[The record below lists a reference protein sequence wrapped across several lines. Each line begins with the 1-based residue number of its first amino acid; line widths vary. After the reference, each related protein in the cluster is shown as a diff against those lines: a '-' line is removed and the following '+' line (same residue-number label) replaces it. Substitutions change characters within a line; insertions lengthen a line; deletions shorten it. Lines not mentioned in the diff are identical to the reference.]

1 MNCFY
6 YNSGKSIEPL
16 LHTVQRGSFYLVEYV
31 EREKK
36 KNKRIEF
43 LG

>member
-1 MNCFY
+1 MNYFY
-6 YNSGKSIEPL
+6 YNNGESTEPL

-31 EREKK
+31 ERRKE